1 MAFVDMQTAVPVRR
15 EAARPDVPSA
25 YGPGFQTATISRA
38 FVSSRCCA
46 GIGCEQAVSLVRHED
61 VGAGLAWPLLAGA
74 VRGVRSPGQWPGKW
88 IGGLP
93 RLRSVSQEQQEFAE
107 FYQASKDA
115 CLRAVIA
122 GAGDAAQ
129 AEDMVAEAF
138 ARAWA
143 SWAKV
148 RRYSA
153 PRGWVVR
160 AALNTGVSW
169 WRRRREIPLAS
180 HDAAAIADPAG
191 GLDAAVLA
199 ALRRLPARQREVIAL
214 RVFLDLDTQAT
225 AQVLGIA
232 PGTVTAHLSRA
243 AAVLRREPALHSL
256 VAPSRAR
263 TTHDGGQQ

>member
-1 MAFVDMQTAVPVRR
+1 VVP
-15 EAARPDVPSA
+15 
-25 YGPGFQTATISRA
+25 G
-38 FVSSRCCA
+38 
-46 GIGCEQAVSLVRHED
+46 LRH
-61 VGAGLAWPLLAGA
+61 
-74 VRGVRSPGQWPGKW
+74 PGQRPGKR
-88 IGGLP
+88 IGGLL
-93 RLRSVSQEQQEFAE
+93 RLRGVSQEQQEFAE
-107 FYQASKDA
+107 FYEASRDA

-122 GAGDAAQ
+122 GAGDAGQ

-169 WRRRREIPLAS
+169 WRPRRREVPLAS

-225 AQVLGIA
+225 ARFSGSPPARLPRTCLARRRRCAASRPCIA
-232 PGTVTAHLSRA
+232 WSL
-243 AAVLRREPALHSL
+243 LPAPVPTMTEVS
-256 VAPSRAR
+256 SE
-263 TTHDGGQQ
+263 